1 MTSVEVDP
9 LCRALYYYRQLKFDK
24 CVECCEK
31 AFEKNPC
38 DQAAWALKAMAL
50 TRMVHVDDL
59 EIEEEGIAEI
69 LLDDNAIAQVAR
81 PGTSLRTSSSA
92 QGANP
97 LMRPMSQSGRPIT
110 GMVRSGAEGAVGSID
125 AALKTA
131 RTAMSARPVTSS
143 SGRYV
148 RMGTASMLSETGEP
162 FINVARLNI
171 SKYSQ
176 QPALAKALF
185 NYIYYHENEV
195 RHGLELATQA
205 TQNSKFQD
213 WWWKLQMGKCYYR
226 LSMFRDAEKQFRC
239 ANTQQPMVETA
250 LWLGKLFI
258 RLDQP
263 LAALELYRTSLEIF
277 PNDTFLLTATAR
289 IHEGLN
295 DLSASVKF
303 YKDVLSYDS
312 VSVEAIASIATN
324 HFYSDQPEVGLRF
337 YRRLLQMGLHTAEV
351 YNNIALCCF
360 YAQQFDLS
368 ITCVERALQLSRNDG
383 TTAEV
388 WYNMSHIA
396 IVRCKTN
403 ISVDRLHFVARHTN
417 NLTRVIKILLSN
429 ACDLQS
435 RIITIMQRAIT
446 ISGCSFRTRRG
457 STSTLQSGLPNT
469 SLSPATTSLCFHIW
483 WETV

>member
-303 YKDVLSYDS
+303 YKDVLRYTTISHYAVFMPNNS
-312 VSVEAIASIATN
+312 TCQSPVSRE
-324 HFYSDQPEVGLRF
+324 RF
-337 YRRLLQMGLHTAEV
+337 NYP
-351 YNNIALCCF
+351 
-360 YAQQFDLS
+360 
-368 ITCVERALQLSRNDG
+368 G
-383 TTAEV
+383 TTEQQPK
-388 WYNMSHIA
+388 SGTTCHI
-396 IVRCKTN
+396 
-403 ISVDRLHFVARHTN
+403 SPS
-417 NLTRVIKILLSN
+417 TRVIKILLSN